1 VHWRHSNARHNWVSL
16 HAGSG
21 RLEAHVNKF
30 LCQHMD
36 AAALLQLMTGPLRA
50 VSSQIALRDIALDPS
65 AFSSPLITRVFYS
78 MLPETAAEQACRSQ
92 YVHTCIPPLFLCNIL
107 RIYPGIFQSLNQ
119 AEEAFSSMSHVEES
133 AAAGAAV
140 VVHADALDCPDG
152 DSGMVK
158 TSRFVRFCRR
168 MIRPFAYFHL
178 LRFLLMP
185 SLAHACVK
193 LKVACSMHRHWANL
207 LSIDLE
213 HLMLQNLAALQNSL
227 SNTAAAAAKCC
238 HDGPSGA
245 FSLSSVFSETVDFF
259 RVKLR
264 FRPTLPVV
272 SLVSRKEIVSSMLY
286 ITIFLVALYSFLF
299 IYLDTA
305 LFPIFALVSSAI
317 FYLGVS
323 GCILLLATKL
333 FRILIHEKVTTP
345 LLFGHPVFSL
355 LHDALLLRQSHVPLH
370 PLLLS
375 TEDKADGNIVAALL
389 LQTPICSASK
399 FLMSHSALVP
409 PEDDRAFEHL
419 GSALAA
425 AARLALQHGMFPSI
439 CVGSGGDLT
448 NSGRQLSKVMKDH
461 LFIKLIKCG
470 ALERDHVAVDWWCG
484 LNISGKRFAVLHQL
498 GLAPTINV
506 VYVSDRAVSAVVAE
520 GGVPLTPHL
529 PLHDSGPIGM

>member
-1 VHWRHSNARHNWVSL
+1 
-16 HAGSG
+16 
-21 RLEAHVNKF
+21 
-30 LCQHMD
+30 
-36 AAALLQLMTGPLRA
+36 
-50 VSSQIALRDIALDPS
+50 
-65 AFSSPLITRVFYS
+65 
-78 MLPETAAEQACRSQ
+78 
-92 YVHTCIPPLFLCNIL
+92 
-107 RIYPGIFQSLNQ
+107 
-119 AEEAFSSMSHVEES
+119 MSHVEES
-133 AAAGAAV
+133 AADGAAV
-140 VVHADALDCPDG
+140 VVQADALDCPDG

-158 TSRFVRFCRR
+158 TSRFARFCRR
-168 MIRPFAYFHL
+168 LIRPFAYLHL
-178 LRFLLMP
+178 LRFLLTP
-185 SLAHACVK
+185 SLAHACVM
-193 LKVACSMHRHWANL
+193 LKVVCSMHRHWANL

-213 HLMLQNLAALQNSL
+213 HLMLQNLAALQKSL
-227 SNTAAAAAKCC
+227 SNTAAAATKCC
-238 HDGPSGA
+238 HEGPSGS
-245 FSLSSVFSETVDFF
+245 FSLSSVFSETVGFF

-286 ITIFLVALYSFLF
+286 ITIFLAALYSFLF
-299 IYLDTA
+299 IYLNSA
-305 LFPIFALVSSAI
+305 LLSIFTLVSSAI

-323 GCILLLATKL
+323 GSILLLATKL

-355 LHDALLLRQSHVPLH
+355 LHDALLLRQSHAPLH
-370 PLLLS
+370 PLLMS
-375 TEDKADGNIVAALL
+375 TEAFHESDGNIVAALL

-399 FLMSHSALVP
+399 FLVKHSALVP

-439 CVGSGGDLT
+439 CVGSGGELT
-448 NSGRQLSKVMKDH
+448 NSGRPLSKVMKDH

-498 GLAPTINV
+498 GLAPTINI
-506 VYVSDRAVSAVVAE
+506 VYVSDRAVSAIVAE